1 MSSPIHESSVAHQS
15 TLGGTE
21 YPIDLVG
28 VTRRFGRQAAVDDV
42 TLKVPAGSFMGL
54 IGLNG
59 AGKSTLLRMAVGL
72 LTPHAGSIRLAG
84 CDVRH
89 QPVEMKRR
97 VGYVPDRPNIY
108 GWMRVEEA
116 LEFTRSFHTTWN
128 APRCLDLLKR
138 FRLPMD
144 KRIRH
149 LSKGQAAKLQLLLAV
164 CHDPQ
169 VLILD
174 EPTSGF
180 DPIVREEFFEGIL
193 DFANDQ
199 GQTILFS
206 SHALA
211 DVQRLADRVAL
222 MHEGKILLAGSL
234 DDLLQRTKRVRIVT
248 ESEAPFAPL
257 TNVIRHQRIGRESL
271 LTLQDPTPHT
281 LAQLR
286 QAAVN
291 EHIEIMDINLDDL
304 FKDSIRSQTEATL

>member
-1 MSSPIHESSVAHQS
+1 HCI
-15 TLGGTE
+15 
-21 YPIDLVG
+21 
-28 VTRRFGRQAAVDDV
+28 
-42 TLKVPAGSFMGL
+42 
-54 IGLNG
+54 
-59 AGKSTLLRMAVGL
+59 
-72 LTPHAGSIRLAG
+72 
-84 CDVRH
+84 
-89 QPVEMKRR
+89 
-97 VGYVPDRPNIY
+97 
-108 GWMRVEEA
+108 
-116 LEFTRSFHTTWN
+116 
-128 APRCLDLLKR
+128 DLLKR

-193 DFANDQ
+193 DFANDA

-222 MHEGKILLAGSL
+222 MHEGKILLTGAL

-304 FKDSIRSQTEATL
+304 FKDSIRAQTEATL